1 MPDITL
7 FLQKLNDADT
17 VNLFEKT
24 AVSTRMETIYD
35 FFATY
40 DEANKRLALS
50 SQTGEISLPGT
61 NWEEDDEDGDFNYSD
76 NIISFTLSFC

>member
-17 VNLFEKT
+17 VILFEKT
-24 AVSTRMETIYD
+24 AVSNRIETISD
-35 FFATY
+35 FLATY

-61 NWEEDDEDGDFNYSD
+61 NWEEDDEDGDFSYSD
-76 NIISFTLSFC
+76 SVINFTLSFC

>member
-17 VNLFEKT
+17 VILFEKT
-24 AVSTRMETIYD
+24 AVSNRIETISD
-35 FFATY
+35 FLATY
-40 DEANKRLALS
+40 DEANKILDLS

-61 NWEEDDEDGDFNYSD
+61 NWEEDDEDGDFSYSD
-76 NIISFTLSFC
+76 SVINFTLSFF

>member
-17 VNLFEKT
+17 VILFEKT
-24 AVSTRMETIYD
+24 AVSNRIETISD
-35 FFATY
+35 FLATY

-50 SQTGEISLPGT
+50 SQAGEISLPGT
-61 NWEEDDEDGDFNYSD
+61 NWEEDDEDGDFSYSD
-76 NIISFTLSFC
+76 SVINFTLSFC